1 MSIQVFTTENF
12 TTSLWTG
19 GKTTQLYI
27 FPESSSLADLNFTF
41 RLSSAQVEIDES
53 TFTPMPGYVR
63 KLMVLE
69 GELFLEHENEHAVFL
84 KPFDQDL
91 FLGDW
96 STRSKGKVIDFNVIV
111 KSELESEI
119 THKHLGTNEINV
131 LMCESNTFIY
141 VYSGS
146 VELLDKRVK
155 SGELIAVNEETNLT
169 ITTLEASDLIIVYIR
184 NRE

>member
-1 MSIQVFTTENF
+1 MSIKIFNKEKF
-12 TTSLWTG
+12 TTSLWAG

-27 FPESSSLADLNFTF
+27 FPEGSSLAEMNFTF
-41 RLSSAQVEIDES
+41 RLSSAQVEIEES
-53 TFTPMPGYVR
+53 AFTPMPGYVR

-69 GELFLEHENEHAVFL
+69 RELFLEHEDQHAVFL

-96 STRSKGKVIDFNVIV
+96 STRSKGKVVDFNVIV
-111 KSELESEI
+111 KPEIDSEI
-119 THKHLGTNEINV
+119 THMHLGANDMNV
-131 LMCESNTFIY
+131 VSCESNTFIY

-146 VELLDKRVK
+146 VELLNKRANC
-155 SGELIAVNEETNLT
+155 GDLIAVNEETNVF
-169 ITTLEASDLIIVYIR
+169 IVAPEECDLIIVHIR